1 MTRIAAPTKESID
14 NLGSIQITNKAW
26 LTWFQKI
33 SEYVD
38 SGTPGPQGEKG
49 DIGLTPTIQVGV
61 VEAVDQGAE
70 YITNVGTAFAAIFNF
85 GVPKGDQGE
94 QGERGEVGPTGSGG
108 SDFLIMQVFGG

>member
-1 MTRIAAPTKESID
+1 MTRIAAPTREAID
-14 NLGSIQITNKAW
+14 NLGSVQITNKAW

-49 DIGLTPTIQVGV
+49 DMGLTSTIQIGD
-61 VEAVDQGAE
+61 VEAVDQGSE
-70 YITNVGTAFAAIFNF
+70 YVTNVGTIYAAIFEF
-85 GVPKGDQGE
+85 GLPKGDQGD
-94 QGERGEVGPTGSGG
+94 QGEKGDTGPTGSGG